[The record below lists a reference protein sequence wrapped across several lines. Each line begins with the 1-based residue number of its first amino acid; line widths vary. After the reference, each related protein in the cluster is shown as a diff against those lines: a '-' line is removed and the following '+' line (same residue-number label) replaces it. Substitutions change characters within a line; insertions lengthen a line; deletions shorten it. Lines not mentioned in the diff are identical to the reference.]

1 MFFGSAVARRKR
13 PHRRLSAEVYNTAA
27 MTDTREALY
36 LVDGMSH
43 IFRAYYAIR
52 GLSTSSGLA
61 TNAVYGFTMMLR
73 KLISQEKPK
82 YLGIVLDSA
91 EPTFRHEAFA
101 DYKATRGLMPDDLA
115 AQIPY
120 ILRVCEVFRLP
131 VVRVPGFEA
140 DDLIGT
146 LAHKA
151 EAAGIETVI
160 VSQDKDLCQL
170 VTDRVTIMREE
181 RDRTVTRVD
190 REGVV
195 KRMGVPPEQVI
206 DLLGLQGDASDNI
219 PGAPGIGEKGAL
231 QILQQFGSIDS
242 ALAGW
247 ESVSRKSYR
256 ESLRDNVDIIRL
268 SKELATIKV
277 DCDIELDLEDL
288 KLSDPD
294 AVAAQALFAELEI
307 NSLAKEFEKL
317 AGGSAIPSTAP
328 AAAAARAYTSVS
340 DKAAIDREIA
350 AATTAGRVALSVA
363 TDGAG
368 QVTGI
373 ALSRAA
379 EKGVFV
385 DVRNS
390 GDPAAVIG
398 AVASLCM
405 DDRVEKVVHDAKTA
419 LHGLNRLFEELNPDR
434 KAEVIR
440 SVTTC
445 GSRYPWTGGVRLSP
459 IAEDTLIAAYLLDP
473 NRGKYPVAEV
483 AREVLGIEENK
494 TEVAGIDAMGLRAIA
509 EADATYRLA
518 TELRQR
524 MESKG
529 LLDVYTRLELPLV
542 ELLYEIERIGLRLDP
557 VALAE
562 TGKSMDIEMARLAE
576 KIYELAGQTFNIN
589 SPSQL
594 GDVLERL
601 NFPMK
606 RRTATGKIS
615 TSKDILEELAVDFE
629 LPRLVIEYRELAKL
643 KGTYVEALPLS
654 IDGETGRVHT
664 SLNQAGAATGRL
676 SSSNPNLQNIPVRSE
691 AGRAI
696 RRAFVAPDGCEFVS
710 VDYSQIELRV
720 LAHIAEDERMREAF
734 RQDEDIHAAT
744 AREVF
749 GATTLADEKEKR
761 RLAKIVNFAI
771 AYGVGAFGLAQR
783 TGLSRKQARE
793 AIERYFASFTGV
805 RRYMDETPVRAR
817 ETGDVRTLFGRLRQI
832 PDIDN
837 KNQNLRAR
845 AEREA
850 INMPIQGTAADLM
863 KLAMIAARE
872 ALAGSN
878 LSARV
883 VMQVHDELLI
893 EAAVR
898 DVEAT
903 KDLVK
908 RAMECAY
915 ELSVPLVVDVGS
927 GPNWMAAK

>member
-1 MFFGSAVARRKR
+1 M
-13 PHRRLSAEVYNTAA
+13 PDT
-27 MTDTREALY
+27 TDALY

-52 GLSTSSGLA
+52 GLSTSKGLS
-61 TNAVYGFTMMLR
+61 TNAVYGFTMMVR

-91 EPTFRHEAFA
+91 EPTFRHEAYA

-131 VVRVPGFEA
+131 VVRVPGLEA

-151 EAAGIETVI
+151 EAAGVRTVI

-170 VTDRVTIMREE
+170 VTERITIMREE

-206 DLLGLQGDASDNI
+206 DLLGLQGDTSDNI

-231 QILQQFGSIDS
+231 QILEQFGSIEA

-247 ESVSRKSYR
+247 ESVTRKTYR

-268 SKELATIKV
+268 SRELATIKV
-277 DCDIELDLEDL
+277 DCPIDLDLEDL
-288 KLSDPD
+288 ELCAPD
-294 AVAAQALFAELEI
+294 APAAHLLFSELEI

-317 AGGSAIPSTAP
+317 AGASAASAPAPVAPSTRAYAT
-328 AAAAARAYTSVS
+328 AATAADISTALSAARA
-340 DKAAIDREIA
+340 
-350 AATTAGRVALSVA
+350 AGRFAVAVA
-363 TDGAG
+363 PSTDGSVRGLA
-368 QVTGI
+368 I
-373 ALSRAA
+373 SYAPES
-379 EKGVFV
+379 GVFL
-385 DVRNS
+385 DVRNTD
-390 GDPAAVIG
+390 DPAATLD
-398 AVASLCM
+398 AVAALLA
-405 DDRVEKVVHDAKTA
+405 DEAVEKVVHDAKTA
-419 LHGLNRLFEELNPDR
+419 LHGLNRLFEAFHEDR
-434 KAEVIR
+434 KREVLAAI
-440 SVTTC
+440 SAGGT
-445 GSRYPWTGGVRLSP
+445 RYPWAGGVRIQP
-459 IAEDTLIAAYLLDP
+459 ISEDTLLMAYLLDP
-473 NRGKYPVAEV
+473 NRGKYPLAEI
-483 AREVLGIEENK
+483 AHEVLA
-494 TEVAGIDAMGLRAIA
+494 VDAIASVDGLDADALRAVN
-509 EADATYRLA
+509 EADATLQLA
-518 TELRQR
+518 KALRATI
-524 MESKG
+524 ESKE
-529 LLDVYTRLELPLV
+529 LLEVYTRLELPLI

-557 VALAE
+557 VALEE
-562 TGKSMDIEMARLAE
+562 TGKAMDIEMARLAE
-576 KIYELAGQTFNIN
+576 RIFELAGQTFNIN

-594 GDVLERL
+594 GDILEQL

-615 TSKDILEELAVDFE
+615 TSKDILEELAAEFE

-643 KGTYVEALPLS
+643 KGTYVEALPHS
-654 IDGETGRVHT
+654 IDAETGRVHT

-676 SSSNPNLQNIPVRSE
+676 SSSNPNLQNIPVRTES
-691 AGRAI
+691 GRAI
-696 RRAFVAPDGCEFVS
+696 RRAFVAPEGCEFVS

-720 LAHIAEDERMREAF
+720 LAHIANDERMREAF
-734 RQDEDIHAAT
+734 RQGEDIHAAT

-749 GATTLADEKEKR
+749 GATTLAEEKEKR

-771 AYGVGAFGLAQR
+771 AYSVGAFGLAQR

-793 AIERYFASFTGV
+793 AIDRYFASFTGV
-805 RRYMDETPVRAR
+805 RAYMDETPARAR
-817 ETGDVRTLFGRLRQI
+817 ETGDVRTMFGRLRQI

-837 KNQNLRAR
+837 KNHNLRAR

-850 INMPIQGTAADLM
+850 INMPIQGSAADLM

-872 ALAGSN
+872 ALAASN
-878 LSARV
+878 LTARV
-883 VMQVHDELLI
+883 VMQVHDELLV
-893 EAAVR
+893 EAVLA
-898 DVEAT
+898 DVEAA
-903 KDLVK
+903 KVLLK
-908 RAMECAY
+908 QAMENVY
-915 ELSVPLVVDVGS
+915 ELSVPLVVDAGS
-927 GPNWMAAK
+927 GKNWMEAK

>member
-1 MFFGSAVARRKR
+1 
-13 PHRRLSAEVYNTAA
+13 
-27 MTDTREALY
+27 MTDTIEALY

-52 GLSTSSGLA
+52 GLSTSAGLS
-61 TNAVYGFTMMLR
+61 TNAVYGFTMMVR

-91 EPTFRHEAFA
+91 GPTFRHEAYA

-131 VVRVPGFEA
+131 VVRVPGLEA

-151 EAAGIETVI
+151 EEAGIRTVI

-170 VTDRVTIMREE
+170 VTERVTILREE

-190 REGVV
+190 RDGVV

-231 QILQQFGSIDS
+231 QILQQFGSIDA

-247 ESVSRKSYR
+247 EAVTRKSYR
-256 ESLRDNVDIIRL
+256 ESLRDNVDIIRM
-268 SKELATIKV
+268 SKELATIKI
-277 DCDIELDLEDL
+277 DCPIELDLEDL
-288 KLSDPD
+288 QLCDPD
-294 AVAAQALFAELEI
+294 AKAAHALFAELEI

-317 AGGSAIPSTAP
+317 AGGSAAPAPAP
-328 AAAAARAYTSVS
+328 AAPSSRAYSSVS
-340 DKAAIDREIA
+340 ELADIERALVDASK
-350 AATTAGRVALSVA
+350 AGRMALAVATSSTGRVSGVAISHAPESGVFLDLRNSANPAASMAAVVALL
-363 TDGAG
+363 G
-368 QVTGI
+368 
-373 ALSRAA
+373 
-379 EKGVFV
+379 
-385 DVRNS
+385 N
-390 GDPAAVIG
+390 
-398 AVASLCM
+398 
-405 DDRVEKVVHDAKTA
+405 DDVEKVVHDAKTA
-419 LHGLNRLFEELNPDR
+419 LHGLNQLYEELNPGR
-434 KAEVIR
+434 KADVIR
-440 SVTTC
+440 AVTTC
-445 GSRYPWTGGVRLSP
+445 GSRYPWNDGVRIHPLV
-459 IAEDTLIAAYLLDP
+459 EDTLLAAYLLDP

-483 AREVLGIEENK
+483 AREALGIEPG
-494 TEVAGIDAMGLRAIA
+494 TPVDGIDPDALRAIS
-509 EADATYRLA
+509 EADATLRLA
-518 TELRQR
+518 RELRQR
-524 MESKG
+524 LESKE
-529 LLDVYTRLELPLV
+529 LLDVYLRLELPLV

-557 VALAE
+557 EALAE
-562 TGKSMDIEMARLAE
+562 TGKLMDVEMARLAE

-594 GDVLERL
+594 GEILERL

-615 TSKDILEELAVDFE
+615 TSKDILEELAAEFE

-654 IDGETGRVHT
+654 IYADTGRVHT

-676 SSSNPNLQNIPVRSE
+676 SSSNPNLQNIPVRTE
-691 AGRAI
+691 AGRSI

-720 LAHIAEDERMREAF
+720 LAHIADDERMREAF
-734 RQDEDIHAAT
+734 RQSEDIHAAT

-783 TGLSRKQARE
+783 TGLSRKQAKE

-805 RRYMDETPVRAR
+805 RKYMDETPARAR

-837 KNQNLRAR
+837 KNHNLRAR

-872 ALAGSN
+872 ALADSS

-908 RAMECAY
+908 RAMEGAH

-927 GPNWMAAK
+927 GRNWMEAK

>member
-1 MFFGSAVARRKR
+1 
-13 PHRRLSAEVYNTAA
+13 
-27 MTDTREALY
+27 MTDTNEALY

-52 GLSTSSGLA
+52 GLSTSAGLA
-61 TNAVYGFTMMLR
+61 TNSVYGFTMMLR
-73 KLISQEKPK
+73 KLIAQERPK

-91 EPTFRHEAFA
+91 EPTFRHESYA

-131 VVRVPGFEA
+131 VIRVPGFEA

-146 LAHKA
+146 LARMA
-151 EAAGIETVI
+151 EAAGIPSVI

-170 VTDRVTIMREE
+170 VTDRITIMREE

-190 REGVV
+190 RNGVIQ
-195 KRMGVPPEQVI
+195 RMGVPPEQIV

-231 QILQQFGSIDS
+231 QLLEQFGSIEA

-247 ESVSRKSYR
+247 ESVTRKSYR
-256 ESLRDNVDIIRL
+256 ESLRDNADIIRL
-268 SKELATIKV
+268 SRELATIKV
-277 DCDIELDLEDL
+277 DCPIDLDLEAL
-288 KLSDPD
+288 ELSEPD
-294 AVAAQALFAELEI
+294 AAAAHALFAELEI

-317 AGGSAIPSTAP
+317 AGGATAKAAP
-328 AAAAARAYTSVS
+328 AAPSPSRAYSVARDAES
-340 DKAAIDREIA
+340 IERAIA
-350 AATTAGRVALSVA
+350 AATAAGRFGFSVA
-363 TDGAG
+363 APIPGRG
-368 QVTGI
+368 PGI
-373 ALSRAA
+373 AISFAA
-379 EKGVFV
+379 GSGVFL
-385 DVRNS
+385 DFR
-390 GDPAAVIG
+390 
-398 AVASLCM
+398 AVADIAASLAAFA
-405 DDRVEKVVHDAKTA
+405 DALDNDAVEKVVHDAKVA
-419 LHGLNRLFEELNPDR
+419 LHNLNRAHEELNPDR
-434 KAEVIR
+434 RAEVIKA
-440 SVTTC
+440 VTTC
-445 GSRYPWTGGVRLSP
+445 GTRYPWNGGVRIRP
-459 IAEDTLIAAYLLDP
+459 IAEDTLLAAYLLDP
-473 NRGKYPVAEV
+473 NRGKYPIADI
-483 AREVLGIEENK
+483 AREVLGIE
-494 TEVAGIDAMGLRAIA
+494 TTAPADGIDADLAQTLA
-509 EADATYRLA
+509 EADATLQLA
-518 TELRQR
+518 AELRER
-524 MESKG
+524 IKAKE
-529 LLDVYTRLELPLV
+529 LVDVYEKLELPLV

-557 VALAE
+557 AALE
-562 TGKSMDIEMARLAE
+562 DTGKLMDVEMARLEE
-576 KIYELAGQTFNIN
+576 KIYGLAGETFNIN

-594 GDVLERL
+594 GEVLERL

-615 TSKDILEELAVDFE
+615 TSKDILEELASEFE

-643 KGTYVEALPLS
+643 KGTYVDSLPLS
-654 IDGETGRVHT
+654 IDAATGRVHT

-676 SSSNPNLQNIPVRSE
+676 SSSNPNLQNIPVRTE

-720 LAHIAEDERMREAF
+720 LAHIADDERMREAF
-734 RQDEDIHAAT
+734 REGEDIHAAT

-783 TGLSRKQARE
+783 TGLSRKQAKE

-805 RRYMDETPVRAR
+805 RKYMDETPERAR
-817 ETGDVRTLFGRLRQI
+817 STGDVRTLFGRLRQI

-837 KNQNLRAR
+837 KNHNLRAR

-872 ALAGSN
+872 TLASSD
-878 LSARV
+878 LKARV
-883 VMQVHDELLI
+883 VMQVHDELLV
-893 EAAVR
+893 EAAR
-898 DVEAT
+898 EDVESA
-903 KDLVK
+903 KVLLRK
-908 RAMECAY
+908 AMEGAY
-915 ELSVPLVVDVGS
+915 DDLTVPLVVDVGS
-927 GPNWMAAK
+927 GPNWMEAK

>member
-1 MFFGSAVARRKR
+1 
-13 PHRRLSAEVYNTAA
+13 
-27 MTDTREALY
+27 MTDTNEALY
-36 LVDGMSH
+36 LVDGMSQ

-52 GLSTSSGLA
+52 GLSTSAGLA
-61 TNAVYGFTMMLR
+61 TNSVYGFTMMLR
-73 KLISQEKPK
+73 KLIAQEKPK

-91 EPTFRHEAFA
+91 EPTFRHESYAE
-101 DYKATRGLMPDDLA
+101 YKATRGLMPDDLA

-131 VVRVPGFEA
+131 VIRVPGFEA

-146 LAHKA
+146 LARMA
-151 EAAGIETVI
+151 EAAGVPSVI

-170 VTDRVTIMREE
+170 VTDRITIMREE

-190 REGVV
+190 RNGVIQ
-195 KRMGVPPEQVI
+195 RMGVPPEQIV

-231 QILQQFGSIDS
+231 QLLEQFGSIEA

-247 ESVSRKSYR
+247 ESVTRKSYR

-268 SKELATIKV
+268 SRELATIKI
-277 DCDIELDLEDL
+277 DCPIDLDLEAL
-288 KLSDPD
+288 ELSEPD
-294 AVAAQALFAELEI
+294 AAAAHALFAELEI
-307 NSLAKEFEKL
+307 NSLAKEFAKA
-317 AGGSAIPSTAP
+317 AGGATAPTAP
-328 AAAAARAYTSVS
+328 AAPSPSRAYSVAR
-340 DKAAIDREIA
+340 DAASIERAIA
-350 AATTAGRVALSVA
+350 AAAAAGRFGFAVAPPVP
-363 TDGAG
+363 GR
-368 QVTGI
+368 VPGI
-373 ALSRAA
+373 AISFAA
-379 EKGVFV
+379 GSGVFL
-385 DVRNS
+385 DFH
-390 GDPAAVIG
+390 DAADAG
-398 AVASLCM
+398 ASLAAFAEVLNN
-405 DDRVEKVVHDAKTA
+405 DAVEKVVHDAKVA
-419 LHGLNRLFEELNPDR
+419 LHALNRAHEELNPDR
-434 KAEVIR
+434 KADVIR
-440 SVTTC
+440 AVTTC
-445 GSRYPWTGGVRLSP
+445 GTRYPWNGGVRIRP
-459 IAEDTLIAAYLLDP
+459 ITEDTLLAAYLLDP
-473 NRGKYPVAEV
+473 NRGKYPIADI
-483 AREVLGIEENK
+483 ARDVLGIE
-494 TEVAGIDAMGLRAIA
+494 TRTPADGIDADVAQTLA
-509 EADATYRLA
+509 EADVTLQLA
-518 TELRQR
+518 AELRQR
-524 MESKG
+524 IRAKE
-529 LLDVYTRLELPLV
+529 LVDVYEKLELPLI

-557 VALAE
+557 AALE
-562 TGKSMDIEMARLAE
+562 DTGKLMDVEMARLAE
-576 KIYELAGQTFNIN
+576 KIYELAGETFNIN

-594 GDVLERL
+594 GEVLERL

-615 TSKDILEELAVDFE
+615 TSKDILEELANEFE

-643 KGTYVEALPLS
+643 KGTYVDALPLA
-654 IDGETGRVHT
+654 IDAATGRVHT

-676 SSSNPNLQNIPVRSE
+676 SSSNPNLQNIPVRTE

-734 RQDEDIHAAT
+734 REGEDIHAAT

-783 TGLSRKQARE
+783 TGLSRKQAKE

-805 RRYMDETPVRAR
+805 RKYMDETPERAR
-817 ETGDVRTLFGRLRQI
+817 DTGDVRTLFGRLRQI

-837 KNQNLRAR
+837 KNHNLRAR

-872 ALAGSN
+872 TLASSD
-878 LSARV
+878 LKARV
-883 VMQVHDELLI
+883 VMQVHDELLV
-893 EAAVR
+893 EAAR
-898 DVEAT
+898 DDVEAAET
-903 KDLVK
+903 LLRK
-908 RAMECAY
+908 AMEGAY
-915 ELSVPLVVDVGS
+915 ELAVPLVVDVGS
-927 GPNWMAAK
+927 GPNWMEAK

>member
-1 MFFGSAVARRKR
+1 
-13 PHRRLSAEVYNTAA
+13 
-27 MTDTREALY
+27 MTDTKEALY

-73 KLISQEKPK
+73 KLIAQEKPK
-82 YLGIVLDSA
+82 YLGIVLDSP
-91 EPTFRHEAFA
+91 EPTFRHEAYA

-131 VVRVPGFEA
+131 VVRVPGLEA

-151 EAAGIETVI
+151 EAAGVETVI

-181 RDRTVTRVD
+181 RDRSVTRVD
-190 REGVV
+190 RDGVV

-206 DLLGLQGDASDNI
+206 DLLGLQGDVSDNI

-231 QILQQFGSIDS
+231 QILQQFGSIES

-256 ESLRDNVDIIRL
+256 ESLRDNVDVIRL

-277 DCDIELDLEDL
+277 DCDVELDLEDL
-288 KLSDPD
+288 RLSEPD
-294 AVAAQALFAELEI
+294 AAAAQALFAELEI

-317 AGGSAIPSTAP
+317 AGGSAASAKAPS
-328 AAAAARAYTSVS
+328 AAAASSRVYATVRES
-340 DKAAIDREIA
+340 AAIEREIA
-350 AATTAGRVALSVA
+350 SALAAGRIALSVG
-363 TDGAG
+363 TDDSGRVSG
-368 QVTGI
+368 V
-373 ALSRAA
+373 ALSRA
-379 EKGVFV
+379 
-385 DVRNS
+385 RNS
-390 GDPAAVIG
+390 GVFLDIRNAENPASSFAAVVSLIG
-398 AVASLCM
+398 NEA
-405 DDRVEKVVHDAKTA
+405 VEKVVHDAKTA
-419 LHGLNRLFEELNPDR
+419 LHGLNRLFEDLNPGR

-440 SVTTC
+440 TVTTC
-445 GSRYPWTGGVRLSP
+445 GLRYPWTDGVRIRP
-459 IAEDTLIAAYLLDP
+459 IAEDTLLAAYLLDP
-473 NRGKYPVAEV
+473 NRGKYPLAEV
-483 AREVLGIEENK
+483 ARETLGIAESPS
-494 TEVAGIDAMGLRAIA
+494 VDGIDPNALRAIA
-509 EADATYRLA
+509 EADSTFQLA

-524 MESKG
+524 LESKG

-557 VALAE
+557 AALAE
-562 TGKSMDIEMARLAE
+562 TGKLMDVEMSRLAE

-594 GDVLERL
+594 GDILEQL

-615 TSKDILEELAVDFE
+615 TSKDILEELAADFE

-643 KGTYVEALPLS
+643 KGTNVEALPLS
-654 IDGETGRVHT
+654 IDAETGRVHT

-676 SSSNPNLQNIPVRSE
+676 SSSNPNLQNIPVRTE

-696 RRAFVAPDGCEFVS
+696 RRAFVASEGCEFVS

-720 LAHIAEDERMREAF
+720 LAHIAEDVRMREAF
-734 RQDEDIHAAT
+734 QQGEDIHAAT

-793 AIERYFASFTGV
+793 AIERYFASFSGV
-805 RRYMDETPVRAR
+805 RRYMDETPERAR
-817 ETGDVRTLFGRLRQI
+817 ETGDVRTIFGRLRQI
-832 PDIDN
+832 PDVDN
-837 KNQNLRAR
+837 KNHNLRAR

-872 ALAGSN
+872 ALSTSD
-878 LSARV
+878 LTARV

-908 RAMECAY
+908 RAMESAY

-927 GPNWMAAK
+927 GRNWMEAK